1 MTESEQDPDKTAAA
15 VGSEG
20 EGDAISRKSGQDEI
34 DDVDSDDAEY
44 QFRMFYKKD
53 EIQMTKTKQE
63 KDQFDWLMTE
73 R

>member
-1 MTESEQDPDKTAAA
+1 
-15 VGSEG
+15 V
-20 EGDAISRKSGQDEI
+20 

-44 QFRMFYKKD
+44 QYRMFYKKD